1 MDAPAE
7 PDAAPAEPDAR
18 WPSDA
23 VSLLGA
29 GNSPLKTIAVVVH
42 DDVNNR
48 HPEEEIEGRDGGL
61 WDYAVTDDDDELD
74 DIDEEAAPDDASVN
88 GRTYD
93 DVTKSPPPHLRCV
106 VSPLSSLPPVL
117 GCTAAS
123 LSPFVVAD
131 VPGLRRLQAV
141 FSRNCHSI
149 VCA

>member
-18 WPSDA
+18 WPSGA

-42 DDVNNR
+42 DDANNR

-61 WDYAVTDDDDELD
+61 WDYAATDDDGELD
-74 DIDEEAAPDDASVN
+74 DKEEEAASDDACAI

-93 DVTKSPPPHLRCV
+93 DVTKSPPPHLR
-106 VSPLSSLPPVL
+106 
-117 GCTAAS
+117 
-123 LSPFVVAD
+123 
-131 VPGLRRLQAV
+131 
-141 FSRNCHSI
+141 
-149 VCA
+149 